1 MSLCAYLLEDEK
13 MRSIDLTTRLANCIT
28 VVNEQSAQLKQL
40 KEDFEEMKK
49 QHNEA
54 IIKNIELLKRA
65 K

>member
-49 QHNEA
+49 QHNQME
-54 IIKNIELLKRA
+54 EQ
-65 K
+65 

>member
-40 KEDFEEMKK
+40 KEEFEEMKK

>member
-1 MSLCAYLLEDEK
+1 